1 MFRGTGPP
9 PPLGDH
15 PNGVDIS
22 HPNYSFDSVNWHEPP
37 RQSTESHTNDSTMTL
52 RLENDTAYKSI
63 GNPTTW
69 NTYISFGYHAYDHCF
84 QFETQWERM
93 KRNEEDTLK
102 FIWASYCYKTSRAL
116 EISTQMERWAKD
128 IAHPYLLSK
137 SPSSLHVEVT
147 DPRQAR
153 KIYDEPELM
162 EIDDNESTTSS
173 NKKPAAK
180 EDGWTEVQ
188 RRNKTSRFEREAI
201 STPLP
206 HSPPQS
212 PPNTPPPIAPITTH
226 TNPTSQPIQTP
237 PTTTPGP
244 THVHLND
251 GTLRVTVRWKPEN
264 FSDLLNNDSWNLAAT
279 DTIHYILATVSDAT
293 LFPWMNGSTTPNLPS
308 LELTPD
314 NILQYLAPRV
324 TNIESQQ
331 MFVFSFRLCLTTGPG
346 KWINHPDTRRNF
358 EKHKVVVNLS
368 NSSSDS
374 GETISTAGYIFFKHP
389 KHTQRVFFLSHL
401 RRQLPETTP
410 FFDIGFHRKTP
421 TGQDVPHLTIRC
433 GENHVGPLTEILSAY
448 LDGSSTT
455 VFLGRLLLS
464 KMSAEEVDAI
474 FQTHADYLTNT
485 RILSLAPSIKNLDTI
500 RTEHRETGNINRT
513 TREWATSLKDDQGNN
528 LQCDA
533 ENGGSSRKAQLL
545 VPAEHLE
552 LAKQQFQIYRECVS
566 TFNKREAEFTNL
578 IQETYPQAI
587 YVPTRALHEN
597 LAFIQKRS
605 AYTVW
610 EQAPSA
616 VRCATN
622 PKVSPGYRPPTMP
635 PVTPAKPQLFPSAK
649 RPTNVTPTMTPDDPK
664 QKTSTQQETAAAPL
678 VNTDDTATTHSQMT
692 KSLSSTQ
699 NRFYELETTIRRQQT
714 ALTNHNIE
722 LQQIN
727 ERAIITLDLCQL
739 TSTHVLE
746 LREDTTN
753 QLRDIR
759 ANAEAQA
766 QEQRESFA
774 RMTELIANLTS
785 RISATASNHLN
796 TRSSDT
802 SGSSDSE
809 SDSMSVNT
817 HASAHPRSVHSG
829 PSPRVK
835 KNKRKTIEEENLD
848 DVRANLNPNPKSPPS
863 DQDKGAQYN
872 EDSTPDAGD
881 T

>member
-1 MFRGTGPP
+1 MIRGTGPP

-15 PNGVDIS
+15 PNGIDIS
-22 HPNYSFDSVNWHEPP
+22 HPDYTFDSVNWHETPS
-37 RQSTESHTNDSTMTL
+37 QSTESHINDSTKTL
-52 RLENDTAYKSI
+52 RLENDTAYKSV

-69 NTYISFGYHAYDHCF
+69 NTYISFGYYAYDHCF

-116 EISTQMERWAKD
+116 AISTQMERWAKD
-128 IAHPYLLSK
+128 IAQPYLLRN
-137 SPSSLHVEVT
+137 SPSSLHVDVT

-153 KIYDEPELM
+153 KIYEEPELM
-162 EIDDNESTTSS
+162 EIDDDDSTTSS

-188 RRNKTSRFEREAI
+188 RRNKTSRSEREAI
-201 STPLP
+201 ATPLP
-206 HSPPQS
+206 NSPPRS
-212 PPNTPPPIAPITTH
+212 PPNTPTPPNPTIHNTTPTPIT
-226 TNPTSQPIQTP
+226 QTP
-237 PTTTPGP
+237 PTTTQGP

-264 FSDLLNNDSWNLAAT
+264 FSDLLNDDSWNLAAT
-279 DTIHYILATVSDAT
+279 DTIHYILSTVSDAT

-324 TNIESQQ
+324 TNIESQK

-346 KWINHPDTRRNF
+346 KWINNPETRRNF
-358 EKHKVVVNLS
+358 EQHKVVVNLS

-374 GETISTAGYIFFKHP
+374 GDTISTAGYIFFKHP
-389 KHTQRVFFLSHL
+389 KHTQRVYFLSHL
-401 RRQLPETTP
+401 RRHLPETTP
-410 FFDIGFHRKTP
+410 FFDIGFHKKTP

-464 KMSAEEVDAI
+464 KMSAAEVDAI

-485 RILSLAPSIKNLDTI
+485 RILSLAPTIQNLDI
-500 RTEHRETGNINRT
+500 VRTESRETGNINRT

-533 ENGGSSRKAQLL
+533 ENGGASRKAQLL
-545 VPAEHLE
+545 VPVEHLE
-552 LAKQQFQIYRECVS
+552 LAKQKFQAYRECVS

-578 IQETYPQAI
+578 IQEIYPQAI
-587 YVPTRALHEN
+587 YVPTRAVHDN
-597 LAFIQKRS
+597 LALIQKRS

-610 EQAPSA
+610 EKAPSG
-616 VRCATN
+616 VRSVN
-622 PKVSPGYRPPTMP
+622 PQVSQGYRPPTLP
-635 PVTPAKPQLFPSAK
+635 PATPGKPKSSPFAK
-649 RPTNVTPTMTPDDPK
+649 RPNNVTPTKPPEDPK
-664 QKTSTQQETAAAPL
+664 QKQFTQQETEAANLA
-678 VNTDDTATTHSQMT
+678 NTDDTVTTHSQMT
-692 KSLSSTQ
+692 KSFSSTQ
-699 NRFYELETTIRRQQT
+699 NRFSELESTIRRQQK
-714 ALTNHNIE
+714 ALKDHNIE

-727 ERAIITLDLCQL
+727 ERAIITLDLCQQ

-785 RISATASNHLN
+785 RISATASTHLT

-802 SGSSDSE
+802 SSSSDSE

-817 HASAHPRSVHSG
+817 HASTHPRSVHIG

-848 DVRANLNPNPKSPPS
+848 EVRSNLNPSPKTPPS